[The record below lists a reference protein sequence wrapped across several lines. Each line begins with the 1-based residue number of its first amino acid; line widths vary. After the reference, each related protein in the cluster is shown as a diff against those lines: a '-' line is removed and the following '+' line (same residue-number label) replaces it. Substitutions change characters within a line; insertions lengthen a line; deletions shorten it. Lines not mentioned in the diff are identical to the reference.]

1 MGPAAKEI
9 REAFLDFFESKG
21 HSRQPSASLV
31 PQDDPT
37 LMFVNA
43 GMVPFKRVFLGEEIR
58 NEVRATTSQKCMRVS
73 GKHNDLENV
82 GRTPRHHT
90 FFEMLGNFSFGD
102 YFKQEAIEFAWELLT
117 DRLQLAPSR
126 LAVSV
131 FTEDDEAY
139 GLWRDGMG
147 LPEAKIFRLG
157 KDENFWS
164 MGETGPCGPC
174 TEIHMDFGETGRCTA
189 AVCDPSCECGRWLE
203 IWNLVFMQSNRSA
216 DGEMTPLPKP
226 SVDTGGGL
234 ERWAQVLQQ
243 VETNYQTDLF
253 LPLIARGEELTGVAS
268 GASSETDVSLQ
279 VIAVHSRALT
289 FLIGDGVL
297 PSNEGRGHVLRR
309 ILRRASRHGVLLGTE
324 EPFIYQVADKVIDE
338 MSEAYPDLRERR
350 SFICARIKRE
360 EERFLE
366 TLSKGL
372 GLLERRIEELTADG
386 VTTLPG
392 ETLFQLYDT
401 YGFPVDLTADILADR
416 NMNLDRAGF
425 DREMDAQR
433 TRARAAWTGT
443 GDTTVAE
450 VYGRI
455 ASEVTSEFTGYEG
468 LTGESNL
475 RAILRDGEPV
485 EVASAGDEV
494 ELIFGET
501 PFYAE
506 SGGQVGDRGRITG
519 PRGEVEVRDTQ
530 RPVDGLI
537 VHHGRV
543 TRGEIHQNEIVQ
555 LDVDAMNRNAIVRNH
570 SATHLLHA
578 ALREVLGPESM
589 QKGSLVSA
597 DRLRFDFT
605 HDQGLTVDELEAIED
620 LANQWIAENH
630 TSMTR
635 LLSYNDAVEQGA
647 MALFEEKYGDEVRVV
662 SFGGCSTE
670 LCGGT
675 HAGATG
681 EIGLL
686 KIVSESGIS
695 AGIRRIEALSGKVAL
710 QHIRAQE
717 RALRETASLLNVAT
731 AEVTDRVSRLLEDR
745 KAARREHEAME
756 ASKRGGAARDLVGSA
771 RKIDAGRAVAGRV
784 EGADAK
790 GMRAMIDDLRNQL
803 GTGVVCLLTE
813 NNGKV
818 LVAIGV
824 TKDLIASHKAGD
836 LIREVAAVVGGGG
849 GGRPDFAQAGGKDT
863 SKIDDAIAK
872 FYSLVGAG

>member
-1 MGPAAKEI
+1 MGPSGKEI
-9 REAFLDFFESKG
+9 RELFLDFFESKG
-21 HSRQPSASLV
+21 HSRLPSASLV

-43 GMVPFKRVFLGEEIR
+43 GMVPFKRLFLGEETR
-58 NEVRATTSQKCMRVS
+58 SYARAATSQKCMRVS

-102 YFKQEAIEFAWELLT
+102 YFKQDAIDFAWELLT
-117 DRLQLAPSR
+117 DRLKMTPES

-131 FTEDDEAY
+131 FTEDDEAF
-139 GLWRDGMG
+139 GLWRDGIG
-147 LPEAKIFRLG
+147 LPESKIYRLG
-157 KDENFWS
+157 EEENFWS

-174 TEIHMDFGETGRCTA
+174 SEIHIDFGETGRCTS

-203 IWNLVFMQSNRSA
+203 IWNLVFMQYNRSA

-234 ERWAQVLQQ
+234 DRWAQVLQQ
-243 VETNYQTDLF
+243 TETNYETDLF
-253 LPLIARGEELTGVAS
+253 LPLIERGQELTGVAM
-268 GASSETDVSLQ
+268 GGDPEKDVSLK
-279 VIAVHSRALT
+279 VVADHARALT

-297 PSNEGRGHVLRR
+297 PSNEGRGYVLRR

-324 EPFIYQVADKVIDE
+324 QPFIYQVAEKVIDE
-338 MSEAYPDLRERR
+338 MSEAHPDLIERR
-350 SFICARIKRE
+350 SFICGRIKRE

-372 GLLERRIEELTADG
+372 NLLERKIEELTEKG
-386 VTTLPG
+386 QTTLPG

-416 NMNLDRAGF
+416 NLTLDQAGF
-425 DREMDAQR
+425 DTEMEAQR
-433 TRARAAWTGT
+433 TRARAAWKGT
-443 GDTTVAE
+443 GSTTVAE

-455 ASEVTSEFTGYEG
+455 VSESTSDFTGYEG
-468 LTGESNL
+468 LNGESSL
-475 RAILRDGEPV
+475 RAILKAGDPV

-494 ELIFGET
+494 ELVFGQT

-506 SGGQVGDRGRITG
+506 SGGQVGDCGVITG
-519 PRGEVEVRDTQ
+519 PDCEIEVTDTQ
-530 RPVDGLI
+530 KPIDGLI

-543 TRGEIHQNEIVQ
+543 TRGEIHQGEVAQ
-555 LDVDAMNRNAIVRNH
+555 LAVDADNRKAIVRNH

-578 ALREVLGPESM
+578 ALRTVLGPEAM
-589 QKGSLVSA
+589 QKGSLVSSE
-597 DRLRFDFT
+597 RLRFDFT
-605 HDQGLTVDELEAIED
+605 HDHGVTDAELEEIED
-620 LANQWIAENH
+620 LANYWISENH
-630 TSMTR
+630 TGTTR
-635 LLSYNDAVEQGA
+635 LLSYNAAVKQGA
-647 MALFEEKYGDEVRVV
+647 IALFEEKYGDEVRVV
-662 SFGGCSTE
+662 SFGDCSTE

-681 EIGLL
+681 DIGLL

-695 AGIRRIEALSGKVAL
+695 AGIRRIEALSGKAAL
-710 QHIRAQE
+710 QHIRKQE
-717 RALRETASLLNVAT
+717 GMLRETAALLKVAP
-731 AEVTDRVSRLLEDR
+731 ADVTERVSRLLEDR
-745 KAARREHEAME
+745 KAARREREALD
-756 ASKRGGAARDLVGSA
+756 ASKLGGAATDLAGSA
-771 RKIDAGRAVAGRV
+771 REIDGGKVVAGRV

-790 GMRAMIDDLRNQL
+790 SMRGMIDDLRNKL
-803 GTGVVCLLTE
+803 GSGVVCLLTE

-824 TKDLIASHKAGD
+824 TKDLTQSFKAGD
-836 LIREVAAVVGGGG
+836 LIREVAGVVGGGG
-849 GGRPDFAQAGGKDT
+849 GGRPDFAQAGGKDA
-863 SKIDDAIAK
+863 SKIDEAIAK
-872 FYSLVGAG
+872 FYDLVGAG